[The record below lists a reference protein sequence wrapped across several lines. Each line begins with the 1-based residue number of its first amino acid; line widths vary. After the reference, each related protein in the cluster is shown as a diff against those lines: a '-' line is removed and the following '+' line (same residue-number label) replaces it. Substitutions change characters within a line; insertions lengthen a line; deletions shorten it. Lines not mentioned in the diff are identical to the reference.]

1 VLDYC
6 LFIMTVR
13 VTSSQNG
20 STNFHSNQVVV
31 YFDRNKDLRENGKW
45 RTRIDKLFIL
55 LYTIMLFLFEDFLF
69 GEATKQEKGGY
80 HTYIEKT
87 GLTCMSGLLLVR
99 ARLIKH
105 EENNTAVDSRIKYQQ
120 VKQQQQKKRK
130 CFRGPKK

>member
-1 VLDYC
+1 MANAHRQAFYIIIYNNVI
-6 LFIMTVR
+6 F
-13 VTSSQNG
+13 
-20 STNFHSNQVVV
+20 F
-31 YFDRNKDLRENGKW
+31 
-45 RTRIDKLFIL
+45 
-55 LYTIMLFLFEDFLF
+55 FEDFLF

-120 VKQQQQKKRK
+120 VKQQQKGK
-130 CFRGPKK
+130 CFRGPNKKKLSN